1 MRNMKISNILL
12 LFCLTSICLLSA
24 CNSVDKQEYVSWL
37 QNSENEFHQQRS
49 INSITLDVQYADS
62 AYQKIKDNVEEPIAH
77 VFYIHIL
84 GDSKNRELVS
94 AVSAE
99 NYSYFSFSFEKDIYI
114 EKDNKKYPCKLFHYE
129 QSHGKL
135 GELYFI
141 VGFEL
146 QDSKSSPIKLV
157 INPEPLQTGPVKFT
171 FDLSKLPLVE

>member
-1 MRNMKISNILL
+1 MKNMKINNILL
-12 LFCLTSICLLSA
+12 LFCLLAFGLSA
-24 CNSVDKQEYVSWL
+24 CNSVDKQEYISWL
-37 QNSENEFHQQRS
+37 QNSENGFHQQRT
-49 INSITLDVQYADS
+49 INTITLDVQYADS
-62 AYQKIKDNVEEPIAH
+62 TYQVIKDNVENPVAH
-77 VFYIHIL
+77 VFYIHLL
-84 GDSKNRELVS
+84 GNDNNRELVS

-114 EKDNKKYPCKLFHYE
+114 EQENKKYPCKLFHYE

-146 QDSKSSPIKLV
+146 ENSKSSPIKLV